1 MDPALEA
8 APAPPSAG
16 TAVLGTRRKVLLSA
30 AAIGVSATLAVT
42 GTLASFSAS
51 VSRGHTLTTGVP
63 TLVLGATGAATNRL
77 GIDATGLAPGNVV
90 YRAFDITNSGTVPF
104 TSYTLSSTATTSS
117 LLDTDLTRGLQARVE
132 RCSLPWAE
140 SGTSPS
146 FTYTCPGT
154 RTDMVASRPV
164 IMVSVPLAG
173 MSSAAPD
180 GTDHLLL
187 SETLPTGAD
196 NSFQNQM
203 TAVTFTFNAG

>member
-1 MDPALEA
+1 MDT
-8 APAPPSAG
+8 APDTRASQAP
-16 TAVLGTRRKVLLSA
+16 VLGTRRKVLLSA

-77 GIDATGLAPGNVV
+77 GIDATGLSPGAVV
-90 YRAFDITNSGTVPF
+90 YRAFDITNNGTVPF
-104 TSYTLSSTATTSS
+104 TSYSVSTTATTSS
-117 LLDTDLTRGLQARVE
+117 LLNTDTVNGLQARLE
-132 RCSLPWAE
+132 RCSAPWVE
-140 SGTSPS
+140 SGPSPD
-146 FTYTCPGT
+146 FTYTCSGT
-154 RTDMVASRPV
+154 RSEVLAYRPV
-164 IMVSVPLAG
+164 VMASVPLAG
-173 MSSAAPD
+173 MASASPN

-187 SETLPTGAD
+187 TETLPSTAD